1 METKRVLKRWVK
13 VTLSGL
19 VSLVI
24 LAIFIQLSGNLENDF
39 VSNCEQ
45 MGYSHNYCIAHS

>member
-1 METKRVLKRWVK
+1 MKTKRVLKKWVK

-24 LAIFIQLSGNLENDF
+24 LATFIQLNGNLENDF
-39 VSNCEQ
+39 VNNCEQ
-45 MGYSHNYCIAHS
+45 MGYSTNYCIAHS